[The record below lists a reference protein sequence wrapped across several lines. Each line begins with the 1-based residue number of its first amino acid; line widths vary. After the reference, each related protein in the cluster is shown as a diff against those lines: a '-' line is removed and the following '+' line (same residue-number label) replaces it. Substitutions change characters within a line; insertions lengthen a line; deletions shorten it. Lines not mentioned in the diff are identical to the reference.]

1 MNFVA
6 NGFDCDLWLSF
17 LMVPKNNKVSL
28 LRYGLSCEIANQAK
42 LFQAA
47 EKEFV
52 HVLSFKGGLTV
63 ALNPF

>member
-1 MNFVA
+1 
-6 NGFDCDLWLSF
+6 
-17 LMVPKNNKVSL
+17 MVPKNNNVSL
-28 LRYGLSCEIANQAK
+28 LRYSLSCEIANQAK
-42 LFQAA
+42 LCFQAA